1 MFLEKHPMI
10 RFVRVKLIRSVAV
23 IKGALTARKKQE
35 AHTPAVNPWEA
46 DLMRLANERKNEVIS
61 VTTPKEHDEITQ
73 LVNDLAKAV
82 KKEETALQQPADQ
95 KPKRAGDGTVHDLKS
110 WWGDSLA
117 TWDPDVNGKNVHNDQ
132 RNKARQVK
140 WFDKNPGFDK

>member
-1 MFLEKHPMI
+1 MI

-23 IKGALTARKKQE
+23 IKGALTAKKQQE
-35 AHTPAVNPWEA
+35 QGPAVNPWEA
-46 DLMRLANERKNEVIS
+46 DLARLANERKNEVLS

-82 KKEETALQQPADQ
+82 KKDETTLQQPPE
-95 KPKRAGDGTVHDLKS
+95 KSRRAGDGTVHDLKS

-117 TWDPDVNGKNVHNDQ
+117 TWDPDLNGKNVHNDQ